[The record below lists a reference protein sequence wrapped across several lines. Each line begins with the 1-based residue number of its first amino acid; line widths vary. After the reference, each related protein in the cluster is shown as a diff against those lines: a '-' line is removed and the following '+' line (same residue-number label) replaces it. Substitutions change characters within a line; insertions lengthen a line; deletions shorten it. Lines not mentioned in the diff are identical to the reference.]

1 MRKECCFA
9 LLIFLVISAIP
20 SVIYSRTT
28 NSAYAQT
35 VSLPPSSSQEVAPF
49 KKLYDEQKGP
59 SNTVGV
65 KITSPV
71 KGQKVPVGELV
82 VSGTS
87 TDNAITD
94 CQVYVDVN
102 DIKPMQNTTAA
113 GVGGQNDYSNWTF
126 TYTSKYHLI
135 LEGINEL
142 TAKLSCINSPA
153 NIKKYYSVNVTG
165 VATPLVAINNTTTIA
180 PTSTSTSNATT
191 KNETQQTTTTTMTT
205 MENNETQ
212 VSPDTANQTQQ
223 QQTPQMKP
231 KPALQ
236 PEPSTSSVVQQPL
249 NQTQS
254 QEEEPAVVGEEEEEP
269 TMTNAT
275 QGPTSIPE
283 PTPEPTPTHEPKEP
297 AVVGEEEEEPT
308 MTNATQGPT
317 SIPEP
322 TPEPTPTHEPK
333 EPAVVGEE
341 EEEQLIPKPANEDS
355 QAAVEICD
363 NTLDDDDD
371 GLVDTEDT
379 EDCPVAETPEE
390 PAVAEEQKEQEQK
403 EQEQK
408 EQEKKQPITDSQKE
422 GSFTSEEFVPLD
434 ESSTGSDIISEE
446 PKETKGT
453 ADEKKLTELTEPATS
468 DDAYDKEQI
477 EQEEPLED
485 ELRPLERQEVP
496 LEMIERQP
504 LEQNQSLEILE
515 DQQPIEEQ
523 PVQTFN
529 KEEEQPLQPGIQP
542 LEQQPLEEQQP
553 LQTFDRQQLS
563 PIQQQQPLEQQPL
576 EQQLIIEQQVPESP
590 AGKQQQEEKRSIN
603 QVQEHHSNGDNMP
616 FILPFDS
623 QDVISA
629 N

>member
-1 MRKECCFA
+1 MRKECCFV
-9 LLIFLVISAIP
+9 LLIFLVIPTIS

-35 VSLPPSSSQEVAPF
+35 VSLPSSSQEVTPF
-49 KKLYDEQKGP
+49 KKWYDEQKEKQQP
-59 SNTVGV
+59 SNNVGV
-65 KITSPV
+65 KIISPAT
-71 KGQKVPVGELV
+71 GQKVPVGELKV
-82 VSGTS
+82 LGTS
-87 TDNAITD
+87 TDNATTD
-94 CQVYVDVN
+94 CQAYVDVN
-102 DIKPMQNTTAA
+102 DIKPMQNTTA
-113 GVGGQNDYSNWTF
+113 VGPAGQNDYSNWTF

-135 LEGINEL
+135 SEGINEL
-142 TAKLSCINSPA
+142 TAKLSCINNPA
-153 NIKKYYSVNVTG
+153 NVTKYYSVNVTG
-165 VATPLVAINNTTTIA
+165 VATPLVAINNTTTTTIA
-180 PTSTSTSNATT
+180 PTSTSNATIT
-191 KNETQQTTTTTMTT
+191 KNETQQTTTTMTT

-212 VSPDTANQTQQ
+212 VSPDTAIQTQ
-223 QQTPQMKP
+223 QQTPQTKP

-236 PEPSTSSVVQQPL
+236 PELSTSSVQQQPL

-254 QEEEPAVVGEEEEEP
+254 QQEEPAVAEEEEEEEP
-269 TMTNAT
+269 TTT
-275 QGPTSIPE
+275 
-283 PTPEPTPTHEPKEP
+283 
-297 AVVGEEEEEPT
+297 
-308 MTNATQGPT
+308 
-317 SIPEP
+317 
-322 TPEPTPTHEPK
+322 
-333 EPAVVGEE
+333 
-341 EEEQLIPKPANEDS
+341 KPANEDS

-390 PAVAEEQKEQEQK
+390 PAVAEEEEEQEQK

-576 EQQLIIEQQVPESP
+576 EQQPPEQQPLE
-590 AGKQQQEEKRSIN
+590 QQPLEQ
-603 QVQEHHSNGDNMP
+603 Q
-616 FILPFDS
+616 L
-623 QDVISA
+623 
-629 N
+629 

>member
-1 MRKECCFA
+1 MRKEYCFA
-9 LLIFLVISAIP
+9 LLIFLVIPIIL

-28 NSAYAQT
+28 NSTYAQT
-35 VSLPPSSSQEVAPF
+35 VSLPSSSQEVTPF
-49 KKLYDEQKGP
+49 KKWYDEQKEKQQP
-59 SNTVGV
+59 SNTVSV

-71 KGQKVPVGELV
+71 TGQKVPVGELV

-87 TDNAITD
+87 TDNATTD
-94 CQVYVDVN
+94 CQAYVDVN

-142 TAKLSCINSPA
+142 TAKLSCINNPA
-153 NIKKYYSVNVTG
+153 NVKKYYSVNVTG
-165 VATPLVAINNTTTIA
+165 VATPLAAINNTTTIA

-297 AVVGEEEEEPT
+297 AVVGEEEEE
-308 MTNATQGPT
+308 
-317 SIPEP
+317 
-322 TPEPTPTHEPK
+322 
-333 EPAVVGEE
+333 
-341 EEEQLIPKPANEDS
+341 QLIPKPANEDS

-379 EDCPVAETPEE
+379 E
-390 PAVAEEQKEQEQK
+390 
-403 EQEQK
+403 
-408 EQEKKQPITDSQKE
+408 
-422 GSFTSEEFVPLD
+422 
-434 ESSTGSDIISEE
+434 
-446 PKETKGT
+446 
-453 ADEKKLTELTEPATS
+453 
-468 DDAYDKEQI
+468 
-477 EQEEPLED
+477 
-485 ELRPLERQEVP
+485 
-496 LEMIERQP
+496 
-504 LEQNQSLEILE
+504 
-515 DQQPIEEQ
+515 
-523 PVQTFN
+523 
-529 KEEEQPLQPGIQP
+529 
-542 LEQQPLEEQQP
+542 
-553 LQTFDRQQLS
+553 
-563 PIQQQQPLEQQPL
+563 
-576 EQQLIIEQQVPESP
+576 
-590 AGKQQQEEKRSIN
+590 
-603 QVQEHHSNGDNMP
+603 
-616 FILPFDS
+616 
-623 QDVISA
+623 
-629 N
+629 

>member
-87 TDNAITD
+87 TDNATTD
-94 CQVYVDVN
+94 CQAYVDVN
-102 DIKPMQNTTAA
+102 DIKPMQNTTAT

-135 LEGINEL
+135 SEGVNEL
-142 TAKLSCINSPA
+142 TAKLSCINNPA
-153 NIKKYYSVNVTG
+153 NVTKYYSVNVTG
-165 VATPLVAINNTTTIA
+165 VATPLVAINNTTTTTIA
-180 PTSTSTSNATT
+180 PTSTSNATIT
-191 KNETQQTTTTTMTT
+191 KNETQQTTTTMTT

-223 QQTPQMKP
+223 QTPQTKP

-236 PEPSTSSVVQQPL
+236 PELSTSSVQQQPL

-254 QEEEPAVVGEEEEEP
+254 QQEEPAVAEEEEEEEP
-269 TMTNAT
+269 TTT
-275 QGPTSIPE
+275 
-283 PTPEPTPTHEPKEP
+283 
-297 AVVGEEEEEPT
+297 
-308 MTNATQGPT
+308 
-317 SIPEP
+317 
-322 TPEPTPTHEPK
+322 
-333 EPAVVGEE
+333 
-341 EEEQLIPKPANEDS
+341 KPANEDS

-390 PAVAEEQKEQEQK
+390 PAVAEEEEEQEQK

-468 DDAYDKEQI
+468 DDAYNKEQI

>member
-9 LLIFLVISAIP
+9 LLIFLVISAIS

-87 TDNAITD
+87 TDNATTD

-142 TAKLSCINSPA
+142 TAKLSCINNPA
-153 NIKKYYSVNVTG
+153 NVKKYYSVNVTG
-165 VATPLVAINNTTTIA
+165 VATPLAAINNTTTIA

-212 VSPDTANQTQQ
+212 VSPDTAHQTQ
-223 QQTPQMKP
+223 QMKP

-275 QGPTSIPE
+275 QGPTSI
-283 PTPEPTPTHEPKEP
+283 PEPTPTHEPKEP

-379 EDCPVAETPEE
+379 EDCPVAETPED
-390 PAVAEEQKEQEQK
+390 PAVAEEEEEEEPTKTKPTSTPTPTPTPIPEPKEKAVAE
-403 EQEQK
+403 EEEEE
-408 EQEKKQPITDSQKE
+408 EQEKKQPMTDSQKE
-422 GSFTSEEFVPLD
+422 GP
-434 ESSTGSDIISEE
+434 
-446 PKETKGT
+446 
-453 ADEKKLTELTEPATS
+453 
-468 DDAYDKEQI
+468 
-477 EQEEPLED
+477 
-485 ELRPLERQEVP
+485 
-496 LEMIERQP
+496 
-504 LEQNQSLEILE
+504 
-515 DQQPIEEQ
+515 
-523 PVQTFN
+523 
-529 KEEEQPLQPGIQP
+529 
-542 LEQQPLEEQQP
+542 
-553 LQTFDRQQLS
+553 
-563 PIQQQQPLEQQPL
+563 
-576 EQQLIIEQQVPESP
+576 
-590 AGKQQQEEKRSIN
+590 
-603 QVQEHHSNGDNMP
+603 
-616 FILPFDS
+616 
-623 QDVISA
+623 
-629 N
+629 